1 MILNNSIENLP
12 KEVKEKINISDCYV
26 EVPLSEE
33 KIQELKDDITITI
46 HEFRE
51 KEKAYRETEDEMIFW
66 QDVTDADAFRLATLS
81 GYSRSLHKPYDA
93 YLKEQELF
101 LNNER
106 DEDDASNTKN
116 NNSSEDDDLLE
127 FLKSL

>member
-12 KEVKEKINISDCYV
+12 KEVKEKFNITDCYV

-51 KEKAYRETEDEMIFW
+51 KEKTYRETEDEMIFW

-81 GYSRSLHKPYDA
+81 GYSRALHKPYDT
-93 YLKEQELF
+93 YLKEQEMF
-101 LNNER
+101 LNNEKNES
-106 DEDDASNTKN
+106 DTSNEED
-116 NNSSEDDDLLE
+116 NNSAEDDDLLE
-127 FLKSL
+127 FLNSL